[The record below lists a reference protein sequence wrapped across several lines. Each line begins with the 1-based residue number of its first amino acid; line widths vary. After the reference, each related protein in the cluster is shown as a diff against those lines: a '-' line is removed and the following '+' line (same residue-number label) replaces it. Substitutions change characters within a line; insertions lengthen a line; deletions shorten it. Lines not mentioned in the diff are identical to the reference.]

1 MSHDKSFLSMRQF
14 TVIWPDMGRPSNP
27 NPTYIYKHPDKAR
40 IYYRGEFR
48 DLPGKYQSPESIAAY
63 HEMCLH
69 VQATGQLPQKHAE
82 VKHLTISGLV
92 AWWRDYAR
100 DYYPAISKQPVHIDY
115 AVRALE
121 ELFGSRPAAEFSPVD
136 LKAVRKLLIS
146 RGQCRKTVNVRAKQ
160 IQFVF
165 KQAVS
170 ECLIDQSVWQALV
183 SVQPIGRDRENAID
197 YEPALPVGL
206 AVFEQTLKHTAPIH
220 AAALRVQLL
229 TGMRSGELLTMRPQ
243 DVDISQRHWIYQIAD
258 HKTKKHIG
266 PKLIG
271 IPEPAA
277 KILAEHMPRQICDR
291 FFAWSVN
298 RHRKRTIA
306 AIEKAGVKHWY
317 PHQLRHTMS
326 TIAKQKIGLEG
337 AQTLLGHTD
346 TKTTEIYART
356 TKEAIIRLLDEIEK

>member
-1 MSHDKSFLSMRQF
+1 MRQF
-14 TVIWPDMGRPSNP
+14 TVIFPDMGRPSNP
-27 NPTYIYKHPDKAR
+27 HPTYIYKHPDKAR

-48 DLPGKYQSPESIAAY
+48 DLPGKYQSPESITAY

-69 VQATGQLPQKHAE
+69 VQATGQLPRKNVDENQQF
-82 VKHLTISGLV
+82 TISNLV
-92 AWWRDYAR
+92 AWWRDYAKN
-100 DYYPAISKQPVHIDY
+100 YYPATSKQPVHIDY

-170 ECLIDQSVWQALV
+170 ECLIHQSVWQALV
-183 SVQPIGRDRENAID
+183 SLQPIGRDRENAID
-197 YEPALPVGL
+197 YEPASPVDH
-206 AVFEQTLKHTAPIH
+206 AIFEQTLKHTAPIH

-229 TGMRSGELLTMRPQ
+229 TGMRSGELLAMRPQ
-243 DVDISQRHWIYQIAD
+243 DVDMSRKHWIYTLAK
-258 HKTKKHIG
+258 HKTVEHVG
-266 PKLIG
+266 TRFIG
-271 IPEPAA
+271 IPEAA
-277 KILAEHMPRQICDR
+277 ALILAEHMP
-291 FFAWSVN
+291 AKWSEPWFSWTVD
-298 RHRKRTIA
+298 RHRKRTNA

-326 TIAKQKIGLEG
+326 TIAKQKVGLEG

-346 TKTTEIYART
+346 TKTTEIYAKT